1 MKRIMTLILI
11 VLFFGQL
18 VAQVNMNGYV
28 KTYNRLRLNQDGKFT
43 WNENQLGL
51 KFEGNPSDK
60 IHYYSEVR
68 LRAFGFPQAGNIA
81 DLQRR
86 EKDAV
91 QPWGLEFR
99 EAYIDL
105 YGFLTPN
112 LDLRIGRQ
120 RIVWGTADK
129 LNPTDNLNPDDLED
143 IFNFGRHMG
152 SNALMATYYMG
163 DYTLYGIYI
172 PVFTPATM
180 PFGDW
185 ANAFVPPLNL
195 PPGMK
200 LASFQDHIN
209 LPENKLSMTSSFGF
223 KVAGNLF
230 NYDWSLSYY
239 YGRDDLPLV
248 SSVTFTPTNSLGFF
262 NASSEMIYPRIQVIG
277 ADMAGSIGKV
287 GIWAEGAF
295 ILPRKVYNYITIPHT
310 QLGKVTRKVIAL
322 DDQPYFK
329 WVVGGDYTFK
339 NGWYVNAQFLHGFIH
354 ERGSK
359 NLNDY
364 FLMRLEKKYMNDIL
378 KIIPFGIALAIPD
391 RNDVKNNYGI
401 AGGPEIDYYP
411 IDALEISLGAYI
423 IDGKGDNIFSR
434 VKDFDEGFIKITYD
448 F

>member
-1 MKRIMTLILI
+1 MKRIMIIGLII
-11 VLFFGQL
+11 FFSVPL
-18 VAQVNMNGYV
+18 TAQVNINGYV
-28 KTYNRLRLNQDGKFT
+28 QTYNRLRLQQDGKFT
-43 WNENQLGL
+43 WNENRLGL

-68 LRAFGFPQAGNIA
+68 LRAFGFPNVLTTS

-91 QPWGLEFR
+91 QPWGMEFR

-143 IFNFGRHMG
+143 IFDFGRHLG
-152 SNALMATYYMG
+152 SNSIMGTYYLG

-172 PVFTPATM
+172 PIFTPATL
-180 PFGDW
+180 PFADW
-185 ANAFVPPLNL
+185 ANAFVPPVSL
-195 PPGMK
+195 PPGMQ

-209 LPENKLSMTSSFGF
+209 LPKNELSETSSFGF
-223 KVAGNLF
+223 KVAGNWF

-248 SSVTFTPTNSLGFF
+248 SSVTFAPTSTPGFL
-262 NASSEMIYPRIQVIG
+262 NASVEMMYPRIQVIG

-287 GIWAEGAF
+287 GIWAEGALT
-295 ILPRKVYNYITIPHT
+295 LPKKVYNYVTIPHP
-310 QLGKVTRKVIAL
+310 QLGMITQQEVVL
-322 DDQPYFK
+322 DDELYFK
-329 WVVGGDYTFK
+329 WVIGSDYTFK

-354 ERGSK
+354 ERVND

-364 FLMRLEKKYMNDIL
+364 ILMRFEKKFMNDAL
-378 KIIPFGIALAIPD
+378 KIVPLGFALAIPD
-391 RNDVKNNYGI
+391 WGDVKNNYGI